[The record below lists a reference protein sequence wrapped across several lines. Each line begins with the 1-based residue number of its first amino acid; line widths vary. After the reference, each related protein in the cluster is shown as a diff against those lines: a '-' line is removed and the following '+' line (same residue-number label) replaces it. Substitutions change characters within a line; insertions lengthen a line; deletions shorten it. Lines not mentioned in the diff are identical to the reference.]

1 MGLANQVL
9 TMKVLLVLA
18 ITTLASAKPQGGQPA
33 QGKDGKIV
41 GGEEAPEHAF
51 PYQIS
56 LRNLG
61 SHICGGSIINQ
72 NQVITAAHCVE
83 GAGAFPVLDGVIA
96 GAHKRKGEVGH
107 QQRHIASLEKHEDHN
122 NPRFNNDVAIITVS
136 EPFDFTDPH
145 VQPIAMFMSD
155 DAEIPAGTVCNA
167 TGWGLTNGAGI
178 FGPNALQWVQI
189 PALSHED
196 CENLHPGYITD
207 GMVCAGSQ
215 GHTVCNGDSGGPLV
229 CPDAQ
234 GKGKLAGLV
243 SFGTNGCPN
252 AAGFTKVS
260 FYEDWIQARVDP

>member
-1 MGLANQVL
+1 ML
-9 TMKVLLVLA
+9 T
-18 ITTLASAKPQGGQPA
+18 T
-33 QGKDGKIV
+33 D
-41 GGEEAPEHAF
+41 AF

-215 GHTVCNGDSGGPLV
+215 GHTVCN
-229 CPDAQ
+229 
-234 GKGKLAGLV
+234 V
-243 SFGTNGCPN
+243 SSVYSLNSTLMEVLDNYHTDYSSPG
-252 AAGFTKVS
+252 
-260 FYEDWIQARVDP
+260 